1 MTAIVFSVFAVLLVL
16 GVPIAFSV
24 GWSILSLHVV
34 NPRFACDAVYVCKTM
49 VNGMDSYVLLA
60 IPLFM
65 LSSSIMAESGM
76 SNRLFNFFS
85 YFFGNI
91 PAGLPIAV
99 VVTCLFYGAICGS
112 GPATVAAIGTMCIP
126 LLTKLGYDRDFVT
139 AMIAVAG
146 GLGVIIPPSIPFI
159 TYGLATGASIGDL
172 FIAGV
177 LPGILIAL
185 CLIAYIVYYFLKRDN
200 SNLKIAENTKALREK
215 GLKVIFTESFF
226 ALLAPVIILGGI
238 YGGIVSPTEA
248 ACVSVVYA
256 LLIGV
261 FAYRAITVKKLF
273 HCLVDTARTATPVM
287 FILSICIVFGR
298 VLTILNIPQS
308 LAAYVVSH
316 VGSKVLVLLAI
327 NLFLLFAGMIMDTV
341 PCILILAPIMLPIV
355 QRYGVNPIH
364 FGVLMTVNLA
374 IGFVTPP
381 IGTNLFVANSL
392 THIPIT
398 QIARHAVPFI
408 AMFLIALLLITYIPS
423 ISLVLPGMMSGM
435 K

>member
-1 MTAIVFSVFAVLLVL
+1 MIGIMFGVFLLFLAL

-24 GWSILSLHVV
+24 GWATLSAYLVDPSFTC
-34 NPRFACDAVYVCKTM
+34 NAEYFFKTM

-76 SNRLFNFFS
+76 SNRLFDFFS

-139 AMIAVAG
+139 SMIAVAG

-177 LPGILIAL
+177 APGILIAL
-185 CLIAYIVYYFLKRDN
+185 CLIAYIVFYFSRQDN
-200 SNLKIAENTKALREK
+200 SVLHIEENTKELRSK
-215 GLKVIFTESFF
+215 GFFQIFKNSFF

-256 LLIGV
+256 LLVGV
-261 FAYRAITVKKLF
+261 LIYRAIDLKKLIG
-273 HCLVDTARTATPVM
+273 CLIDTARTATPVM
-287 FILSICIVFGR
+287 LILSICIVFGR
-298 VLTILNIPQS
+298 VLTILNIPQT
-308 LAAYVVSH
+308 LASFVVSH
-316 VGSKVLVLLAI
+316 VSSKLVVLLVI
-327 NLFLLFAGMIMDTV
+327 NVFLLFAGMIMDTV

-355 QRYGVNPIH
+355 QQYGVDTVH
-364 FGVLMTVNLA
+364 FGVIMTVNLA

-392 THIPIT
+392 TKIPIT
-398 QIARHAVPFI
+398 RIAKHAMPFI
-408 AMFLIALLLITYIPS
+408 AMFLLSLMLITYVEQ
-423 ISLVLPGMMSGM
+423 ISLFLPNLMG
-435 K
+435 

>member
-1 MTAIVFSVFAVLLVL
+1 MIGGMFLIFVLFLAL
-16 GVPIAFSV
+16 GIPIAFSV
-24 GWSILSLHVV
+24 GWATLSVHIMD
-34 NPRFACDAVYVCKTM
+34 PTFACNAEYFFKTM

-76 SNRLFNFFS
+76 SNRLFDFFS

-126 LLTKLGYDRDFVT
+126 LLTRLGYDRDFVT
-139 AMIAVAG
+139 SMIAVSG

-172 FIAGV
+172 FIAGFA
-177 LPGILIAL
+177 PGILIAL
-185 CLIAYIVYYFLKRDN
+185 CLIAYIVFYFSRRDN
-200 SNLKIAENTKALREK
+200 SRLEIRENTKALRDK
-215 GLKVIFTESFF
+215 GFICILKESFF

-261 FAYRAITVKKLF
+261 IAYRAINLKKLVG
-273 HCLVDTARTATPVM
+273 CLVDTARTATPVM
-287 FILSICIVFGR
+287 LILSICIVFGR
-298 VLTILNIPQS
+298 VLTILNVPQV
-308 LAAYVVSH
+308 LASYVVGH
-316 VGSKVLVLLAI
+316 VESKIVVLLVI

-355 QRYGVNPIH
+355 QQYGVDPIH
-364 FGVLMTVNLA
+364 FGVVMTVNLA

-392 THIPIT
+392 TKIPIT
-398 QIARHAVPFI
+398 RIAKNAIPFI
-408 AMFLIALLLITYIPS
+408 VMFLFALMLITYIPQ
-423 ISLVLPGMMSGM
+423 ITLFLPDMLG
-435 K
+435 

>member
-1 MTAIVFSVFAVLLVL
+1 MTGVMFAVFLAFLIL

-24 GWSILSLHVV
+24 GWATLSV
-34 NPRFACDAVYVCKTM
+34 NLMNPAFTCDAEYFFKTM

-85 YFFGNI
+85 YFFGTI
-91 PAGLPIAV
+91 PSGLPIAV

-126 LLTKLGYDRDFVT
+126 LLSKMGYERDFVT
-139 AMIAVAG
+139 SMIAVAG

-172 FIAGV
+172 FIAGFA
-177 LPGILIAL
+177 PGLLIAL
-185 CLIAYIVYYFLKRDN
+185 CLIAYIIFYFSRRDN
-200 SNLKIAENTKALREK
+200 SGLQIAQNTKELRDK
-215 GLKVIFTESFF
+215 GFIIIFKESFF
-226 ALLAPVIILGGI
+226 ALFAPVIILGGI

-248 ACVSVVYA
+248 ACVSVLYA

-261 FAYRAITVKKLF
+261 LAYRAINLKKLAG
-273 HCLVDTARTATPVM
+273 CLIDTARTATPVM
-287 FILSICIVFGR
+287 LILSICIVFGR
-298 VLTILNIPQS
+298 VLTILNVPQT
-308 LAAYVVSH
+308 LAAYVVGNVH
-316 VGSKVLVLLAI
+316 SKIVVLLVI
-327 NLFLLFAGMIMDTV
+327 NVFLLFAGMVMDTV

-355 QRYGVNPIH
+355 QQYGVDPVH
-364 FGVLMTVNLA
+364 FGIIMTVNLA

-381 IGTNLFVANSL
+381 IGTNLFVANAL
-392 THIPIT
+392 TKIPIT
-398 QIARHAVPFI
+398 RIAKHAIPFV
-408 AMFLIALLLITYIPS
+408 AMFIFALLLITFIPE
-423 ISLVLPGMMSGM
+423 ITMFLPDLLG

>member
-1 MTAIVFSVFAVLLVL
+1 MMFVIFVAFLAL

-24 GWSILSLHVV
+24 GWSTLSVYLL
-34 NPRFACDAVYVCKTM
+34 NPSFTCDAEYFVKTM
-49 VNGMDSYVLLA
+49 VNGMDSYVLIA

-76 SNRLFNFFS
+76 SNRLYNFFS

-126 LLTKLGYDRDFVT
+126 LLTSLGYERDFVT
-139 AMIAVAG
+139 SMIAVSG

-159 TYGLATGASIGDL
+159 TYGLATGASIGDM
-172 FIAGV
+172 FIAGI
-177 LPGILIAL
+177 LPGLLIGL
-185 CLIAYIVYYFLKRDN
+185 CLIAYIIFYFSKKEKRM
-200 SNLKIAENTKALREK
+200 NLTIEKNTQALREK
-215 GLKVIFTESFF
+215 GFISIFKEGFF

-248 ACVSVVYA
+248 ACVSVIYA

-261 FAYRAITVKKLF
+261 LAYRVINLKKLIG
-273 HCLVDTARTATPVM
+273 CMIDTARTATPVM
-287 FILSICIVFGR
+287 LILSISIVFGR
-298 VLTILNIPQS
+298 VLTILNIPQA
-308 LAAYVVSH
+308 LAAFVVGH
-316 VGSKVLVLLAI
+316 VQSKIVVLLVI
-327 NLFLLFAGMIMDTV
+327 NVFLLFAGMVMDTV

-355 QRYGVNPIH
+355 QQYGVDTIH
-364 FGVLMTVNLA
+364 FGVIMTINLA

-381 IGTNLFVANSL
+381 IGTNLFVANSI
-392 THIPIT
+392 TKIPIT
-398 QIARHAVPFI
+398 RIAKHAFPFI
-408 AMFLIALLLITYIPS
+408 VMFILALMLITYIPQ
-423 ISLVLPGMMSGM
+423 ITLVLPSLMG
-435 K
+435 

>member
-1 MTAIVFSVFAVLLVL
+1 MIGVMFIIFILFLVL
-16 GVPIAFSV
+16 GIPIAFSV
-24 GWSILSLHVV
+24 GWATLSVHLM
-34 NPRFACDAVYVCKTM
+34 NPAFTCDAEYFFKTM

-76 SNRLFNFFS
+76 SNRLFDFFS

-99 VVTCLFYGAICGS
+99 VITCLFYGAICGS

-126 LLTKLGYDRDFVT
+126 LLTKLGYERDFVT

-172 FIAGV
+172 FIAGFA
-177 LPGILIAL
+177 PGILIAL
-185 CLIAYIVYYFLKRDN
+185 CLIAYIVYYFMRRDN
-200 SNLKIAENTKALREK
+200 TNLQIAENTRKLREK
-215 GLKVIFTESFF
+215 GFGHIFKESFF

-256 LLIGV
+256 LIIGIV
-261 FAYRAITVKKLF
+261 AYRAINLKKLAG
-273 HCLVDTARTATPVM
+273 CLIDTARTATPVM
-287 FILSICIVFGR
+287 LILSVCIVFGR
-298 VLTILNIPQS
+298 VLTILNLPQM
-308 LAAYVVSH
+308 LAAYVVGH
-316 VGSKVLVLLAI
+316 VQSKIVVLLVI
-327 NLFLLFAGMIMDTV
+327 NLFLLFAGMVMDTV

-355 QRYGVNPIH
+355 QQYGVDPIH

-392 THIPIT
+392 TQIPIT
-398 QIARHAVPFI
+398 RIAKHAIPFI
-408 AMFLIALLLITYIPS
+408 AMFLFALMLLTYIPQ
-423 ISLVLPGMMSGM
+423 ITMFLPNLLG
-435 K
+435 

>member
-1 MTAIVFSVFAVLLVL
+1 MIGIMFIIFALFLAL
-16 GVPIAFSV
+16 GIPIAFSV
-24 GWSILSLHVV
+24 GWATLSVHLM
-34 NPRFACDAVYVCKTM
+34 NPAFTCDAEYFFKTM

-76 SNRLFNFFS
+76 SNRLFDFFS

-91 PAGLPIAV
+91 AAGLPIAV
-99 VVTCLFYGAICGS
+99 VITCLFYGAICGS

-126 LLTKLGYDRDFVT
+126 LLTRLGYERDFVT
-139 AMIAVAG
+139 AMIAVSG

-172 FIAGV
+172 FIAGFA
-177 LPGILIAL
+177 PGILIAL
-185 CLIAYIVYYFLKRDN
+185 CLIAYIIYYFSRRDN
-200 SNLKIAENTKALREK
+200 SCLQIAQNTKTLRKK
-215 GLKVIFTESFF
+215 GFINIFKESFF

-256 LLIGV
+256 LLVGV
-261 FAYRAITVKKLF
+261 FVYRAINLKTLST
-273 HCLVDTARTATPVM
+273 CLIDTARTATPVVL
-287 FILSICIVFGR
+287 ILSVCIVFGR
-298 VLTILNIPQS
+298 VLTILNLPQT
-308 LAAYVVSH
+308 LAAYVVGH
-316 VGSKVLVLLAI
+316 VQSKIVVLLVI
-327 NLFLLFAGMIMDTV
+327 NIFLLFAGMVMDTV
-341 PCILILAPIMLPIV
+341 PCILILSPIMLPIV
-355 QRYGVNPIH
+355 QQYGVDPIH

-392 THIPIT
+392 TQIPIT
-398 QIARHAVPFI
+398 RIAKHALPFI
-408 AMFLIALLLITYIPS
+408 AMFLLALMMITYIPQ
-423 ISLVLPGMMSGM
+423 ITMFLPNLLG
-435 K
+435 

>member
-1 MTAIVFSVFAVLLVL
+1 MIGGMFLIFVLFLAL
-16 GVPIAFSV
+16 GIPIAFSV
-24 GWSILSLHVV
+24 GWATLSVHIMD
-34 NPRFACDAVYVCKTM
+34 PTFACNAEYFFKTM

-76 SNRLFNFFS
+76 SNRLFDFFS

-91 PAGLPIAV
+91 LAGLPIAV

-126 LLTKLGYDRDFVT
+126 LLTRLGYDRDFVT
-139 AMIAVAG
+139 SMIAVSG

-172 FIAGV
+172 FIAGFA
-177 LPGILIAL
+177 PGILIAL
-185 CLIAYIVYYFLKRDN
+185 CLIAYIVFYFSRRDN
-200 SNLKIAENTKALREK
+200 SRLEIRENTKALRDK
-215 GLKVIFTESFF
+215 GFICILKESFF

-261 FAYRAITVKKLF
+261 IAYRAINLKKLVG
-273 HCLVDTARTATPVM
+273 CLVDTARTATPVM
-287 FILSICIVFGR
+287 LILSICIVFGR
-298 VLTILNIPQS
+298 VLTILNVPQA
-308 LAAYVVSH
+308 LASYVVGH
-316 VGSKVLVLLAI
+316 VESKIVVLLVI

-355 QRYGVNPIH
+355 QQYGVDPIH
-364 FGVLMTVNLA
+364 FGVVMTVNLA

-392 THIPIT
+392 TKIPIT
-398 QIARHAVPFI
+398 RIAKNAIPFI
-408 AMFLIALLLITYIPS
+408 VMFLFALMLITYIPQ
-423 ISLVLPGMMSGM
+423 ITLFLPDMLG
-435 K
+435 

>member
-1 MTAIVFSVFAVLLVL
+1 MIGVMFIIFILFLVL
-16 GVPIAFSV
+16 GIPIAFSV
-24 GWSILSLHVV
+24 GWATLSVHLM
-34 NPRFACDAVYVCKTM
+34 NPAFTCDAEYFFKTM

-76 SNRLFNFFS
+76 SNRLFDFFS

-99 VVTCLFYGAICGS
+99 VITCLFYGAICGS

-126 LLTKLGYDRDFVT
+126 LLTKLGYERDFVT

-172 FIAGV
+172 FIAGFA
-177 LPGILIAL
+177 PGILIAL
-185 CLIAYIVYYFLKRDN
+185 CLIAYIVYYFMRRDN
-200 SNLKIAENTKALREK
+200 TNLQIAENTRKLREK
-215 GLKVIFTESFF
+215 GFGHIFKESFF

-256 LLIGV
+256 LIIGIV
-261 FAYRAITVKKLF
+261 AYRAINLKKLAG
-273 HCLVDTARTATPVM
+273 CLIDTARTATPVM
-287 FILSICIVFGR
+287 LILSVCIVFGR
-298 VLTILNIPQS
+298 VLTILNLPQM
-308 LAAYVVSH
+308 LAAYVVGH
-316 VGSKVLVLLAI
+316 VQSKIVVLLVI
-327 NLFLLFAGMIMDTV
+327 NLFLLFAGMVMDTV

-355 QRYGVNPIH
+355 QQYGVDPIH

-392 THIPIT
+392 TQIPIT
-398 QIARHAVPFI
+398 RIAKHAIPFI
-408 AMFLIALLLITYIPS
+408 AMFLFALMLITYIPQ
-423 ISLVLPGMMSGM
+423 ITMFLPNLLG
-435 K
+435 

>member
-1 MTAIVFSVFAVLLVL
+1 MIGGMFLIFVLFLAL
-16 GVPIAFSV
+16 GIPIAFSV
-24 GWSILSLHVV
+24 GWATLSVHLMD
-34 NPRFACDAVYVCKTM
+34 PTFACNAEYFFKTM

-76 SNRLFNFFS
+76 SNRLFDFFS

-99 VVTCLFYGAICGS
+99 VITCLFYGAICGS

-126 LLTKLGYDRDFVT
+126 LLTKLGYEKDFVT
-139 AMIAVAG
+139 SMIAVAG

-172 FIAGV
+172 FIAGFA
-177 LPGILIAL
+177 PGVLIAL
-185 CLIAYIVYYFLKRDN
+185 CLIAYIVFYFSRRDN
-200 SNLKIAENTKALREK
+200 SALQITQNTRALREK
-215 GLKVIFTESFF
+215 GFINIFKESFF

-261 FAYRAITVKKLF
+261 VAYRAIRVKELVG
-273 HCLVDTARTATPVM
+273 CLIDTAKTATPVM
-287 FILSICIVFGR
+287 LILSICIVFGR
-298 VLTILNIPQS
+298 VLTILNVPQT
-308 LAAYVVSH
+308 LASYVVGH
-316 VGSKVLVLLAI
+316 VESKIVVLLVI
-327 NLFLLFAGMIMDTV
+327 NIFLLFAGMIMDTV

-355 QRYGVNPIH
+355 SQYGVDPIH

-392 THIPIT
+392 TKIPVT
-398 QIARHAVPFI
+398 RIAKHALPFI
-408 AMFLIALLLITYIPS
+408 AMFLFALMLITYIPQ
-423 ISLVLPGMMSGM
+423 ITLFLPNLLG
-435 K
+435 

>member
-1 MTAIVFSVFAVLLVL
+1 MIGGMFLIFVLFLAL
-16 GVPIAFSV
+16 GIPIAFSV
-24 GWSILSLHVV
+24 GWATLSVHIMD
-34 NPRFACDAVYVCKTM
+34 PTFACNAEYFFKTM

-76 SNRLFNFFS
+76 SNRLFDFFS

-126 LLTKLGYDRDFVT
+126 LLTRLGYDRDFVT
-139 AMIAVAG
+139 SMIAVSG

-172 FIAGV
+172 FIAGFA
-177 LPGILIAL
+177 PGILIAL
-185 CLIAYIVYYFLKRDN
+185 CLIAYIVFYFSRRDN
-200 SNLKIAENTKALREK
+200 SRLEIRENTKALRDK
-215 GLKVIFTESFF
+215 GFICILKESFF

-261 FAYRAITVKKLF
+261 IAYRAINLKKLVG
-273 HCLVDTARTATPVM
+273 CLVDTARTATPVM
-287 FILSICIVFGR
+287 LILPICIVFGR
-298 VLTILNIPQS
+298 VLTILNVPQA
-308 LAAYVVSH
+308 LASYVVGH
-316 VGSKVLVLLAI
+316 VESKIVVLLVI

-355 QRYGVNPIH
+355 QQYGVDPIH
-364 FGVLMTVNLA
+364 FGVVMTVNLA

-392 THIPIT
+392 TKIPIT
-398 QIARHAVPFI
+398 RIAKNAIPFI
-408 AMFLIALLLITYIPS
+408 VMFLFALMLITYIPQ
-423 ISLVLPGMMSGM
+423 ITLFLPDMLG
-435 K
+435 